1 MNVYYYLASFDIGR
15 QFGRQW
21 KTVEDSGRQ
30 WKTVEYVCQHLGLID
45 LGSTKYVDASAKFMI
60 EAFHTR
66 M

>member
-1 MNVYYYLASFDIGR
+1 MFTTILLALTLEDSL
-15 QFGRQW
+15 
-21 KTVEDSGRQ
+21 EDSGRQ